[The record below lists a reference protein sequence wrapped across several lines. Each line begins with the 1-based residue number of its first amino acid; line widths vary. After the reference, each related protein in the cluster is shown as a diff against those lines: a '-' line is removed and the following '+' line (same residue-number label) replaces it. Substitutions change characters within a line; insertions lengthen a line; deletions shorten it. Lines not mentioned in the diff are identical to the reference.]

1 MSRLGTHARFDRE
14 EGEAGMY
21 LLIRYPVGII
31 VEAVVL
37 ACGRNRMR
45 VAAAGFPDTVELR
58 RSGQHWFAETG
69 QPVEFDFLMSSTNQ
83 GERVSSSKQAGV
95 ARAAGAAAIQQ

>member
-1 MSRLGTHARFDRE
+1 
-14 EGEAGMY
+14 MY

-37 ACGRNRMR
+37 AKGRNRMR

-58 RSGQHWFAETG
+58 RSGSQWFAEAS
-69 QPVEFDFLMSSTNQ
+69 QPVEFDFLMTGGRQ
-83 GERVSSSKQAGV
+83 GESVSTSTLAGDAQAL
-95 ARAAGAAAIQQ
+95 GAAAASIGRPFDKEN